1 MTKQQVL
8 DILNG
13 WREHAESVGVL
24 ENQIAYIKAQ
34 ADPCL
39 ICIEALNML
48 ASVNIIIRNTLES
61 FEAKVRAGEMN
72 LDDPGQ
78 LAGAAFYAGLYYD
91 WHKTAVECIL
101 RTSNAGHQQLT
112 TKNIKPLGG
121 CVGIPQPP
129 DESTLH

>member
-34 ADPCL
+34 DDHCL

-48 ASVNIIIRNTLES
+48 ASINNIIKNTLDS
-61 FEAKVRAGEMN
+61 FEAKVRSGDMD

-78 LAGAAFYAGLYYD
+78 LAGAAFSAGLYYD
-91 WHKTAVECIL
+91 WHKIAVECIL

-112 TKNIKPLGG
+112 AKNIKPLGG